1 MKQTVLIADGDAE
14 LCDLCRRFFMTH
26 GYDAETSFDG
36 LDCLAK
42 LLQLKPDVLV
52 LDQSLHWRG
61 AGGVFASLGKESLMP
76 GIPVILL
83 GTAGSPRDF
92 ADFIDLPIVDYLPK
106 PFTLIVLVEKVRS
119 VVAKQGQRGSSKLN
133 RDCPELLIG

>member
-14 LCDLCRRFFMTH
+14 LCDLCRRFLMTH
-26 GYDAETSFDG
+26 GYDAETAFDG
-36 LDCLAK
+36 LDCLEK

-92 ADFIDLPIVDYLPK
+92 ADFIELPIVDYLPK
-106 PFTLIVLVEKVRS
+106 PFALIVLVEKVRS
-119 VVAKQGQRGSSKLN
+119 AVAKQGQRGPSKLN